1 MKNWNLF
8 SKNWVFRERV
18 HIWIQC
24 LRQNVHTGVQFSKMY
39 DMFAYNAFRY
49 FRSVRAVCAL
59 EWIWTKWN
67 EVIGWGT
74 RPKRRPHWPLSLR
87 SSRLRPEADEASS
100 LSSALHII
108 FSSPK
113 SKLAC
118 FLSSGQNVLDFRH
131 DIFGQI
137 SRSNWLSI
145 VCPTCTRALVAP
157 SCSRSQCSS
166 CHRMDCDHDLST
178 CTDLSSVGHLRFL
191 QVSLLGNCANMA

>member
-1 MKNWNLF
+1 MI
-8 SKNWVFRERV
+8 SK
-18 HIWIQC
+18 
-24 LRQNVHTGVQFSKMY
+24 L
-39 DMFAYNAFRY
+39 
-49 FRSVRAVCAL
+49 
-59 EWIWTKWN
+59 WN
-67 EVIGWGT
+67 EVIGGGT
-74 RPKRRPHWPLSLR
+74 GPKRGLKKLAESWPRHWPLSLR
-87 SSRLRPEADEASS
+87 SSRWRPEADEASA

-137 SRSNWLSI
+137 SQSNWLSI

-191 QVSLLGNCANMA
+191 QVSLWISDHVLAFYFW